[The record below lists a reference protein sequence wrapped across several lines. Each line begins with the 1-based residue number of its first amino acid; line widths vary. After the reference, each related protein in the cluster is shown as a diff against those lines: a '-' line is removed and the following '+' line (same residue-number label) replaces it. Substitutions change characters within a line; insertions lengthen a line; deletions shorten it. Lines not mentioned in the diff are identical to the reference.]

1 MNWLKKVLAVCSFCT
16 LLTTTNCLAVTQKN
30 TDITDDKLNCYKTY
44 LVQED
49 EKDTFIETLDK
60 DIEVFG
66 EKYTFD
72 SYTSEGGTTT
82 DTIDISTT
90 KKITSDTNNLNSI
103 INQLGRTIHYEKD
116 GYIGEY
122 QLNTEN
128 IKIKTNYNGFREDL
142 IEETINYTGLERNDL
157 DFIPKQTEKD
167 GLTLDLLN
175 VEWKVET
182 TKMIGEYEVA
192 DLYTAKC
199 YYAGK
204 QRVNYPNTYS
214 VTAEYTG
221 TATKEILIPYTYT
234 VKYNKVEEEIPT
246 VSPEVVEKKE
256 NNIIPIASGSTVIIL
271 IILFFLSKNVTVYN
285 YRDGKYIK
293 VGKTILNNNTI
304 NLTKYSMSEVTNKYK
319 LEFSKRLTNK
329 LQGKMI
335 TISKGK
341 NKIKTLVNTDSEKYS
356 IEVRL

>member
-1 MNWLKKVLAVCSFCT
+1 MTAK
-16 LLTTTNCLAVTQKN
+16 CLAITQEN
-30 TDITDDKLNCYKTY
+30 TNVTDDKLNCYKTY

-49 EKDTFIETLDK
+49 EKDTFIENLDK
-60 DIEVFG
+60 EIEVFG

-72 SYTSEGGTTT
+72 SYTSEGGTTI

-90 KKITSDTNNLNSI
+90 KKITSETNNLNSI
-103 INQLGRTIHYEKD
+103 INQLGKTIHYEKD
-116 GYIGEY
+116 GYVGEY
-122 QLNTEN
+122 KLNTEN
-128 IKIKTNYNGFREDL
+128 IQVKTNYNGFREDL

-175 VEWKVET
+175 VEWEGET

-221 TATKEILIPYTYT
+221 TATKEISTPYTYT

-246 VSPEVVEKKE
+246 VTPEVVEKKE
-256 NNIIPIASGSTVIIL
+256 NNIIPIASGTSVIIL
-271 IILFFLSKNVTVYN
+271 VILFFISKNVTVYN
-285 YRDGKYIK
+285 YRDGKYVK

-335 TISKGK
+335 TIIKGK